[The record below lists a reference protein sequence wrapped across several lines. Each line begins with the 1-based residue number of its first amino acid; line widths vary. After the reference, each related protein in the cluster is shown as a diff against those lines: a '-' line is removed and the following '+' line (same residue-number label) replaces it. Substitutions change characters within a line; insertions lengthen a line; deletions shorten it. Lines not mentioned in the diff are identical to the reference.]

1 MNWQSTLN
9 DLARL
14 ALAMAL
20 GGVVGYERERG
31 HRPAGLRTHM
41 MVCMGA
47 ALVMVTGMYLHDI
60 FEGQQ
65 SLDPARLGAQV
76 VSGIGFLGAGSILK
90 SGSNIRGLT
99 TAATL
104 WVVACI
110 GLAVGAGL
118 WVPSVAVTLL
128 AFFTLRMVKRW
139 EPKIEE
145 GQETCRVTLLLDGQ
159 SGRLIEATTLLAKMG
174 SELIDI
180 DTSATGDGSQQ
191 AVLIV
196 KKLDRLRAKILGHEL
211 SLREGVALL
220 NLERCI
226 EDASE

>member
-1 MNWQSTLN
+1 MDWQSILY

-14 ALAMAL
+14 ALAMVL
-20 GGVVGYERERG
+20 GGIVGYERERG

-47 ALVMVTGMYLHDI
+47 ALVMVTGMYLHRVYQ
-60 FEGQQ
+60 GTL

-118 WVPSVAVTLL
+118 WVPSAAVTLL

-139 EPKIEE
+139 EPKVEE
-145 GQETCRVTLLLDGQ
+145 NQEACRVTLLLDGQ
-159 SGRLIEATTLLAKMG
+159 PGRLIEATTILAKLGCEMVDLSTQDAG
-174 SELIDI
+174 NGGLR
-180 DTSATGDGSQQ
+180 

-196 KKLDRLRAKILGHEL
+196 KKLDKVRAKILEQEL
-211 SLREGVALL
+211 NLREGVALL
-220 NLERCI
+220 HLERCI
-226 EDASE
+226 DDASE

>member
-1 MNWQSTLN
+1 MDWQSILS

-14 ALAMAL
+14 ALALAL
-20 GGVVGYERERG
+20 GGIVGYERERG

-41 MVCMGA
+41 IVCMGA
-47 ALVMVTGMYLHDI
+47 ALVMVTGMYLRDL
-60 FEGQQ
+60 FAGQQ
-65 SLDPARLGAQV
+65 ALDPARLGAQV
-76 VSGIGFLGAGSILK
+76 VSGIGFLGAGCILK

-118 WVPSVAVTLL
+118 WIPSAVVTLL

-139 EPKIEE
+139 EPKTEE
-145 GQETCRVTLLLDGQ
+145 GQAVYRVALRLDEQ
-159 SGRLIEATTLLAKMG
+159 PDRLIEVTTVLAKMG
-174 SELIDI
+174 TELVDLSIEDAEGGGRQAELI
-180 DTSATGDGSQQ
+180 
-191 AVLIV
+191 VR
-196 KKLDRLRAKILGHEL
+196 KLDSVRAKILEHEL
-211 SLREGVALL
+211 SIREGVALL
-220 NLERCI
+220 NLERCE

>member
-1 MNWQSTLN
+1 MDWQSIGS
-9 DLARL
+9 DMARL

-47 ALVMVTGMYLHDI
+47 ALVMVTGMYLHQVYQ
-60 FEGQQ
+60 GAL

-118 WVPSVAVTLL
+118 WVPAIAVTLL
-128 AFFTLRMVKRW
+128 SFFTLRMVKRW
-139 EPKIEE
+139 EPKVGES
-145 GQETCRVTLLLDGQ
+145 QAVCRISLLIDQ
-159 SGRLIEATTLLAKMG
+159 SPGRLIEMSTLVTKMG
-174 SELIDI
+174 CELLDI
-180 DTSATGDGSQQ
+180 ETVHNDDGSIR
-191 AVLIV
+191 AVLTV
-196 KKLDRLRAKILGHEL
+196 KKLDMMRGKLLEHEI
-211 SLREGVALL
+211 SIRDGVALL
-220 NLERCI
+220 NLERCAD
-226 EDASE
+226 DASE

>member
-1 MNWQSTLN
+1 MDWQSILE

-14 ALAMAL
+14 TLAMVL

-47 ALVMVTGMYLHDI
+47 ALVMVTGMYLHQVYQ
-60 FEGQQ
+60 GTLA
-65 SLDPARLGAQV
+65 LDPARLGAQV

-118 WVPSVAVTLL
+118 WVPSAAVTLL

-139 EPKIEE
+139 EPKVEE
-145 GQETCRVTLLLDGQ
+145 GLEMCRVTLLLDGQ
-159 SGRLIEATTLLAKMG
+159 SGRLIEATTLIAKMG
-174 SELIDI
+174 AELVDI
-180 DTSATGDGSQQ
+180 SATDNGDGTQQ

-196 KKLDRLRAKILGHEL
+196 KRLDKLRAKILGHEL

>member
-1 MNWQSTLN
+1 MDWQSILS
-9 DLARL
+9 DIARL
-14 ALAMAL
+14 TVAMAL
-20 GGVVGYERERG
+20 GGIVGYERERG

-47 ALVMVTGMYLHDI
+47 ALVMVTGMYIHEI
-60 FEGQQ
+60 FAGEQ
-65 SLDPARLGAQV
+65 SLDPSRLGAQV

-118 WVPSVAVTLL
+118 WIPSVAVTLL

-139 EPKIEE
+139 EPRVDE
-145 GQETCRVTLLLDGQ
+145 GQEPCRVTLLLDGQ
-159 SGRLIEATTLLAKMG
+159 SGRLIETTTMIAKMG
-174 SELIDI
+174 SELIDLSTE
-180 DTSATGDGSQQ
+180 DAGDGGLR
-191 AVLIV
+191 AMLIV
-196 KKLDRLRAKILGHEL
+196 KKLDRVRAQILEQEL
-211 SLREGVALL
+211 STREGVALL
-220 NLERCI
+220 NVERCI